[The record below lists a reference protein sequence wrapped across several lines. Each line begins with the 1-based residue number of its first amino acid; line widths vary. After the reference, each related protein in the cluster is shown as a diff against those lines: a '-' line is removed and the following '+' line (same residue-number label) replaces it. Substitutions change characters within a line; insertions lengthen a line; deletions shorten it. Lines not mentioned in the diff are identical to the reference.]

1 MIASPLTA
9 EPLFH
14 VGPAPI
20 TAPVVITWGL
30 MAALTVGSALATRAL
45 RIKPGPVQA
54 VLELAGRLPSR
65 MPPSTSVEVYR
76 REVAGLIRA
85 AITRELLGEGE

>member
-1 MIASPLTA
+1 MTDTQPDALAAFLAGAEYHILQAPKGVTEDTS
-9 EPLFH
+9 EPLA
-14 VGPAPI
+14 GAGTYYAPLLFK
-20 TAPVVITWGL
+20 A
-30 MAALTVGSALATRAL
+30 
-45 RIKPGPVQA
+45 VQA

>member
-1 MIASPLTA
+1 MSETQPEALTA
-9 EPLFH
+9 FLACAEHHILQAPKGVTEDTGESLISAGTYYAPLLFK
-14 VGPAPI
+14 A
-20 TAPVVITWGL
+20 
-30 MAALTVGSALATRAL
+30 
-45 RIKPGPVQA
+45 VQA

-76 REVAGLIRA
+76 REVASLIRA